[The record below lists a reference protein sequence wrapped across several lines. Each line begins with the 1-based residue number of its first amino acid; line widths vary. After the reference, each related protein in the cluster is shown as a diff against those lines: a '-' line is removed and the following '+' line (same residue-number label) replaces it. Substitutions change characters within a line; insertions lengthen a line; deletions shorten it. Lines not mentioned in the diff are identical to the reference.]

1 MAVQVKLTAVKK
13 LSNSSTTSL
22 VELAN
27 FNFGEITSAIK
38 EFLTSINYNQSTNEV
53 SVDIDTVA
61 SNLVTVRRGLSVY
74 GTQLVNGSYPT
85 VINLS
90 PSGTVTAKNFIAEDV
105 AEILRLR
112 LRVYGALPTT
122 GVPGEIVYIAA
133 QGNRIEGVYV
143 WLVSTGW
150 TLLSGGSGAAGTA
163 KCMQEVIMQAVAD
176 NVSADNTNASEDG
189 IFLVPAPLAA
199 TAFMLFVN
207 GQLVPVGDGDIAAP
221 AYLSNDG
228 GLNAVTFNE
237 ADSTCQ
243 LYWNPSIAGYGLD
256 TGDKLLLHYFTEDP
270 FCSQSGYTCSTAIVD
285 SSSTSFN
292 FGIEIIG
299 APSGPAP
306 ITICKTPN
314 PIDNSGGDSL
324 PSGFYLQN
332 SIYSFTITDWDS
344 VCPPD
349 TIVKFTMPQSMS
361 EAEFDLT
368 RIFHEVSG
376 VLVDETVDAG
386 DIAGDLY
393 IPDYATRAIYAQV
406 DSFSPFY
413 LIPNAGVTTTTSST
427 TTTTTAATTTTTTC
441 APNLLSFETGS
452 GELPST
458 VAFDGTP
465 IGPFEVLFTDQS
477 SEQHTLTGLLG
488 EMIELPWEFNVA
500 NPVFEGIPNVVGT
513 YLFSKGGCEYE
524 VIVPI
529 QDATTTTTAAP
540 TTTTTTAAATT
551 TTTAAATTTT
561 TVAPTTTTTAAP
573 TTTTTT
579 AAATT
584 TTTTAAPTT
593 TTTVAPTTTTTV
605 APTTTTTTAAATT
618 TTTVA
623 PTTTTTTATARTT
636 TTTARPTEGTTTTT
650 IKNQYWSIQSCD
662 DPGLVIDAEFTT
674 ATPIIS
680 RTYYLELSESPLT
693 GCYTIV
699 GETTLANV
707 QVISIGQSYDEC
719 SACAAPTTTTT
730 TLAEDTTPTTTAVAE
745 RTTTTTTIAERTTTT
760 TTLAED
766 TTTTTVAPTTT
777 TTTAVARTTTTTT
790 LAEDTTT
797 TTEEPTTTTTTA
809 ADRTTTT
816 TAADRTT
823 TTTLAENT
831 TTTTEEPTTT
841 TTTEEPT
848 TTTTTAAPTTTTTTS
863 SGDRTTTTT
872 TASREMLFDIRSCA
886 DSGTS
891 YTVDF
896 AGSGADPRLGE
907 VYALELVGVQSAC
920 YSIEASSG
928 KFQTQLIKVGTSYRS
943 CGLCLFENP

>member
-529 QDATTTTTAAP
+529 QDD

-561 TVAPTTTTTAAP
+561 TAAPTTTTTTSAP

-605 APTTTTTTAAATT
+605 APTTTTT
-618 TTTVA
+618 VA
-623 PTTTTTTATARTT
+623 PTTTTTTAAARTT

-650 IKNQYWSIQSCD
+650 IKSQYWSIQSCD

-797 TTEEPTTTTTTA
+797 TTEEPTTTTTT
-809 ADRTTTT
+809 
-816 TAADRTT
+816 
-823 TTTLAENT
+823 
-831 TTTTEEPTTT
+831 
-841 TTTEEPT
+841 EEPT

-928 KFQTQLIKVGTSYRS
+928 KFQTQLITVGTSYGS

>member
-22 VELAN
+22 VELTN

-74 GTQLVNGSYPT
+74 GTQLVNGAYPT

-207 GQLVPVGDGDIAAP
+207 GLIVPVGDGDITAP

-349 TIVKFTMPQSMS
+349 TIVKFTMPQSMG
-361 EAEFDLT
+361 EAEFDLI

-529 QDATTTTTAAP
+529 QDDTTTTTTAAATTTTTAAATTTTTTAAATTTTTAAP
-540 TTTTTTAAATT
+540 TTTTTAAPTTTTTTTAAPTTT

-579 AAATT
+579 AAD
-584 TTTTAAPTT
+584 
-593 TTTVAPTTTTTV
+593 
-605 APTTTTTTAAATT
+605 
-618 TTTVA
+618 
-623 PTTTTTTATARTT
+623 RTT
-636 TTTARPTEGTTTTT
+636 TTTALPKEGTTTTT
-650 IKNQYWSIQSCD
+650 IKSQYWSIQSCD
-662 DPGLVIDAEFTT
+662 DPGRVIDAEFTT
-674 ATPIIS
+674 GTPIIS
-680 RTYYLELSESPLT
+680 RTYYLELSQPPLT

-699 GETTLANV
+699 GETALASV
-707 QVISIGQSYDEC
+707 QVISISQSYDEC
-719 SACAAPTTTTT
+719 GACAAPTTTTT
-730 TLAEDTTPTTTAVAE
+730 TLAEDA
-745 RTTTTTTIAERTTTT
+745 
-760 TTLAED
+760 
-766 TTTTTVAPTTT
+766 APT
-777 TTTAVARTTTTTT
+777 
-790 LAEDTTT
+790 
-797 TTEEPTTTTTTA
+797 
-809 ADRTTTT
+809 
-816 TAADRTT
+816 
-823 TTTLAENT
+823 
-831 TTTTEEPTTT
+831 TTT

-848 TTTTTAAPTTTTTTS
+848 TTTTTSSGDNNGSGDRPTTTTTS
-863 SGDRTTTTT
+863 K
-872 TASREMLFDIRSCA
+872 EMVFDIRSCA
-886 DSGTS
+886 DSGTR

-896 AGSGADPRLGE
+896 AGSGADPKVGQ
-907 VYALELVGVQSAC
+907 VYALELVGVQLAC

-928 KFQTQLIKVGTSYRS
+928 KSPTQLITVGTSYGS
-943 CGLCLFENP
+943 CELCLFENP

>member
-623 PTTTTTTATARTT
+623 PTTTTTTAAARTT

-650 IKNQYWSIQSCD
+650 IKSQYWSIQSCD

-797 TTEEPTTTTTTA
+797 TTEEPTTTTTT
-809 ADRTTTT
+809 
-816 TAADRTT
+816 
-823 TTTLAENT
+823 
-831 TTTTEEPTTT
+831 
-841 TTTEEPT
+841 EEPT

-928 KFQTQLIKVGTSYRS
+928 KFQTQLITVGTSYGS

>member
-22 VELAN
+22 VELTN

-112 LRVYGALPTT
+112 LRVFGALPTT

-176 NVSADNTNASEDG
+176 VVSADNTNASEDG

-207 GQLVPVGDGDIAAP
+207 GQLVPVGDGDITAP

-299 APSGPAP
+299 TPSGPAP
-306 ITICKTPN
+306 ITICKRPN

-361 EAEFDLT
+361 EAEFDLI

-513 YLFSKGGCEYE
+513 YLFSKGGCEYT

-529 QDATTTTTAAP
+529 QDD

-551 TTTAAATTTT
+551 TTTAD
-561 TVAPTTTTTAAP
+561 
-573 TTTTTT
+573 
-579 AAATT
+579 
-584 TTTTAAPTT
+584 
-593 TTTVAPTTTTTV
+593 PTTTTTV
-605 APTTTTTTAAATT
+605 APTTTTTTAAD
-618 TTTVA
+618 
-623 PTTTTTTATARTT
+623 RTT

-650 IKNQYWSIQSCD
+650 IKSQYWSIQSCD
-662 DPGLVIDAEFTT
+662 DPGLIIDAEFTT

-766 TTTTTVAPTTT
+766 TTTTT
-777 TTTAVARTTTTTT
+777 
-790 LAEDTTT
+790 
-797 TTEEPTTTTTTA
+797 TEEPTTTTTTA

-841 TTTEEPT
+841 TTTLAEDITTTTTLAEP

-872 TASREMLFDIRSCA
+872 ASREMLFDIRSCA
-886 DSGTS
+886 ESGTS

-928 KFQTQLIKVGTSYRS
+928 KFQTQLITVGTSYGS